1 MVDVLGVVDGGD
13 PGEEIGI
20 VGEEG
25 VGGLM
30 RDTNDVLIVV
40 IEKLFGG
47 EVSLEIEL
55 IVAANPSNMIAG
67 GDEGCETCGYAL
79 LTGDDGVEM
88 AMGESLADGVVESHI
103 EDGGMAT
110 GETNGGSSET
120 AENVVFLFP
129 TAKSES
135 LSDKGGSQHGD
146 IVVLMHE

>member
-40 IEKLFGG
+40 IEELFGG

-67 GDEGCETCGYAL
+67 GDEGCET
-79 LTGDDGVEM
+79 
-88 AMGESLADGVVESHI
+88 
-103 EDGGMAT
+103 
-110 GETNGGSSET
+110 
-120 AENVVFLFP
+120 
-129 TAKSES
+129 
-135 LSDKGGSQHGD
+135 
-146 IVVLMHE
+146 